1 MVTLQEVQDIV
12 SRHEG
17 GHVSVTAVIE
27 IGNIGFSYTASTRA
41 YDITLASS
49 PTHYL
54 LLTSPLVPDDSD
66 IPSPTSTIALP
77 ALSALLSQIVSS
89 TDVPVPKPV
98 AQDFSGQQGRWDFG
112 WLLVLVP
119 GCSQTSGGITN
130 STSSLASLRSTLSP
144 RQLARIELQLGTY
157 LRALHSVTNDW
168 FGRPAEPAKL
178 KHPAAPF
185 IPFAFSV
192 DNGGVGQ
199 ETEED
204 WSRYSW
210 QDTFVLM
217 LEELLAE
224 LTGAD
229 GHTVLFDLR
238 GELGIDVE
246 ELRRYL
252 SRAIGAFLF
261 DDVEVPGIIWVTG
274 NEADVFVSLSP
285 LGNASTESQDSEA
298 GADIAYLLPTFSHT
312 LWGDPLMEAWFIPP
326 GPSQAIN
333 EGYFGGEGGRLIV
346 FPRHKTKRVWYT
358 IYLALLV
365 LAEEQRGHETGRVET
380 GEEHRSKVEWA
391 REILPTCMQRQLLL
405 FNLAIGWCHLDVFLR
420 TR

>member
-1 MVTLQEVQDIV
+1 V
-12 SRHEG
+12 
-17 GHVSVTAVIE
+17 
-27 IGNIGFSYTASTRA
+27 
-41 YDITLASS
+41 YDITLSSS

-54 LLTSPLVPDDSD
+54 LLTSPLVPDDLD
-66 IPSPTSTIALP
+66 IPPPTGTTTLP

-98 AQDFSGQQGRWDFG
+98 AQDFSGQQGHWDFG

-119 GCSQTSGGITN
+119 GCSQTSRGTTN
-130 STSSLASLRSTLSP
+130 SPSSVASLRSTLSP
-144 RQLARIELQLGTY
+144 RQLARIELRLGTY
-157 LRALHSVTNDW
+157 LRVLHDVTNDW

-178 KHPAAPF
+178 KHSATPSL
-185 IPFAFSV
+185 FSIG
-192 DNGGVGQ
+192 NGGVSQ

-224 LTGAD
+224 LTGED
-229 GHTVLFDLR
+229 GNTALFDLR

-274 NEADVFVSLSP
+274 NEADVFVSLSTS
-285 LGNASTESQDSEA
+285 GNANTGSQDSEA
-298 GADIAYLLPTFSHT
+298 EADIAYLLPTFSHT
-312 LWGDPLMEAWFIPP
+312 LWGDPMMEAWFAPP
-326 GPSQAIN
+326 GPSRAIN
-333 EGYFGGEGGRLIV
+333 EGYFGGEEGGRLIV
-346 FPRHKTKRVWYT
+346 FPRQKTKRLWYT
-358 IYLALLV
+358 VYLALLV
-365 LAEEQRGHETGRVET
+365 LAEEQRAHETGRVET
-380 GEEHRSKVEWA
+380 GGEHRSKVEWA
-391 REILPTCMQRQLLL
+391 REILPTCVQSLKD
-405 FNLAIGWCHLDVFLR
+405 APCY
-420 TR
+420 